1 MRAEVRL
8 KRRDFYGA
16 SQDLQK
22 VQNSAAGTNFA
33 PLVEAMRS
41 GAIGCGNFLS
51 PNNPLFQA
59 QATEAPAITE
69 TPGQ

>member
-1 MRAEVRL
+1 
-8 KRRDFYGA
+8 
-16 SQDLQK
+16 

-33 PLVEAMRS
+33 LLVEAMRS